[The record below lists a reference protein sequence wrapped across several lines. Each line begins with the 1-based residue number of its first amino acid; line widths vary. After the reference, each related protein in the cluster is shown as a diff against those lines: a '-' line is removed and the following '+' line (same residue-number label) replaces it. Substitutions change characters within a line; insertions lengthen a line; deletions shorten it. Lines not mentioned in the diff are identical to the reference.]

1 MPGADEALMIERIRQ
16 EIRAVRLVAT
26 HPRTPKATKWLAAGL
41 IAYALSPIDL
51 IPDFIPV
58 LGHLDDAIILPLGVW
73 VLWKLVPED
82 VRRECRGV
90 KSPGANS

>member
-1 MPGADEALMIERIRQ
+1 MA
-16 EIRAVRLVAT
+16 
-26 HPRTPKATKWLAAGL
+26 KWLAGAL

-73 VLWKLVPED
+73 VLWRLVPSD
-82 VRRECRGV
+82 VRADCRGEHAARLTRLQTR
-90 KSPGANS
+90 G